1 MQQKAIHKSRIQMK
15 KRNVF
20 LTNKHMKLSFYIS
33 QIDSNENNIATGKQ
47 WPHILQKAVKKP

>member
-33 QIDSNENNIATGKQ
+33 QIDSNENSIATGKQ
-47 WPHILQKAVKKP
+47 